1 MVGTGEHGKVFI
13 VNNNDTET
21 INRLKDK
28 KAYVITYGLCNKAT
42 LTLSSIEQDRMVLC
56 LQRSVTDLG
65 GNKIEPQEFSVS
77 PSKEYDPEIIMLIA
91 AICMIS
97 GVPADK
103 LSKFVF

>member
-1 MVGTGEHGKVFI
+1 
-13 VNNNDTET
+13 
-21 INRLKDK
+21 
-28 KAYVITYGLCNKAT
+28 
-42 LTLSSIEQDRMVLC
+42 MVLC